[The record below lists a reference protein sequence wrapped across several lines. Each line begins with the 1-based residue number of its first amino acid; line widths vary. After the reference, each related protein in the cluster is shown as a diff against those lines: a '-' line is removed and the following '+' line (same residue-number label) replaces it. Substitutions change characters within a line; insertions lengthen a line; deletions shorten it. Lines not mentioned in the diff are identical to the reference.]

1 MKNAESLK
9 IEHRSDGQLWVKS
22 NGSDVTVQVQRC
34 FPWSEPGKFISLRD
48 EDGNEIALIED
59 MHALDSISFKAVEKA
74 LSTAGFVM
82 EIRKVLSLEE
92 DFEIRSWEV
101 LTIQGRR
108 KLQTNLDDWPQEVPG
123 GGLVIRDVSGDLF
136 FIANP
141 DELDN
146 RSRKLLWG
154 FLD

>member
-82 EIRKVLSLEE
+82 EIRKVLSLED